1 MRPALHVGAR
11 ANGSDRVSALLTP
24 RDEQERVRARLELV
38 TRLGETIGH
47 ARDLVALFRTLHAE
61 TTRVMAETVL
71 PLSMHAA
78 ESETVHAARQVD
90 RVDEHEGG
98 VVA

>member
-38 TRLGETIGH
+38 TRLGETIGD
-47 ARDLVALFRTLHAE
+47 ARDLVELFRTLHAE
-61 TTRVMAETVL
+61 TSRVMDATVFL
-71 PLSMHAA
+71 LSM
-78 ESETVHAARQVD
+78 
-90 RVDEHEGG
+90 
-98 VVA
+98 